1 MYLFTLDWPLKKK
14 LFQLQYIISIM
25 HTTQVRVHALLIK
38 QIFRKTN
45 QQSTHGSTAPDFLWI
60 HLQTAC
66 KMLGMLC
73 KMCSTQLEPWYQ
85 GTSGIKEKKKKR
97 KTNRFHVAGHL
108 FCNLSQ
114 ITSKCGGPGLWRA
127 MGGLALFLDMS
138 PRTSPFFTPH
148 SSLFS
153 TDWDYGLPCLE
164 LHNFSLYLFID
175 YELWQ
180 KAKVV
185 APAHAVH

>member
-1 MYLFTLDWPLKKK
+1 M
-14 LFQLQYIISIM
+14 QYIISIM
-25 HTTQVRVHALLIK
+25 HTTQVRVHARLIK

-66 KMLGMLC
+66 KMLEMLC

-114 ITSKCGGPGLWRA
+114 MTSKCGGPGPWRA
-127 MGGLALFLDMS
+127 MGGLALLLDMS
-138 PRTSPFFTPH
+138 PRTSPFSTPH
-148 SSLFS
+148 PSLFS
-153 TDWDYGLPCLE
+153 TDWDYGLPWLE
-164 LHNFSLYLFID
+164 LHNFSLDLFID
-175 YELWQ
+175 YELWK
-180 KAKVV
+180 KAVV
-185 APAHAVH
+185 APVHAVH